1 MAAAAEALV
10 QNNSAFQG
18 NIKDAFVELVWDRID
33 ELVPNGRAPHHRS
46 SFAIALP
53 SAVSAVKSSCPVSIE
68 AAVFLETNNGEGG
81 VERVEVCDLNVSG
94 IEIFMSI

>member
-10 QNNSAFQG
+10 QNSSVFQG

-53 SAVSAVKSSCPVSIE
+53 STVYAVKYSCPKSV
-68 AAVFLETNNGEGG
+68 
-81 VERVEVCDLNVSG
+81 
-94 IEIFMSI
+94 